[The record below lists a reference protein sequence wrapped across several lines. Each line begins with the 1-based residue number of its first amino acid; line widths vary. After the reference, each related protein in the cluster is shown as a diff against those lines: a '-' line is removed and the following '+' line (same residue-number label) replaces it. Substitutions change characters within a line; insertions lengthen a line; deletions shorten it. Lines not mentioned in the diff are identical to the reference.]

1 MSKKIITKYELMK
14 KVFVVGSETIT
25 EDSELSATEES
36 TMIEALSSLVPDKD
50 NNVCLT
56 ATDCLIRDFYYANKK
71 FNVSPPSGYT
81 ASRLVPKANV
91 SVTFEDVTDDTT
103 DSKYKITPSL
113 ISPYIQ
119 FTRNESD
126 DDGEYQYNTIKVS
139 FKLELTRPEDK
150 KVTENPVACTYFMK
164 YKVYMYY
171 NQAEYSMINME
182 FPLQANFGTNGTVCI
197 DGEKTVSISNY
208 RSTVIGNNNGY
219 VDTFPYVT
227 SAKVQGGVW
236 AIEVKIGATPE
247 SRYPDA
253 FDFVRKN
260 KKWKIDVTGNLGTDN
275 RFENSDF
282 FDTKQS

>member
-56 ATDCLIRDFYYANKK
+56 ATDCLIRDFSYANKK

-119 FTRNESD
+119 FIRNESD
-126 DDGEYQYNTIKVS
+126 DDGVYEYNTIKVS
-139 FKLELTRPEDK
+139 FMLTLTRPEDK
-150 KVTENPVACTYFMK
+150 KVTANPIACTYFMT
-164 YKVYMYY
+164 YKVYVYY
-171 NQAEYSMINME
+171 NQTEYGIITMK
-182 FPLQANFGTNGTVCI
+182 FPLQTNFGTSGTVCI
-197 DGEKTVSISNY
+197 DGQKSVSISDY
-208 RSTVIGNNNGY
+208 RSTELGNNNGY
-219 VDTFPYVT
+219 VETSPSVI

-236 AIEVKIGATPE
+236 SLAVKIGATPL
-247 SRYPDA
+247 SKYPDA
-253 FDFVRKN
+253 FDFVRN
-260 KKWKIDVTGNLGTDN
+260 AKKWKIEVTGNLGTDN

-282 FDTKQS
+282 SDKKQS